1 MSASSSDSVNLE
13 TGAGAAVEV
22 ETTTTAV
29 ANPQQRVAE
38 LAALRLRV
46 MPILT
51 ALKDEYEKRTARG
64 YPVIV
69 DNVERAGVFGIDLA
83 PGFGLYFM
91 TDGTSLFADL
101 HGTRLRTDALS
112 SANAE
117 KFSGRPETE
126 RFDIDSTWEEHRF
139 RDLISRL
146 LSRWNTQQTRLYR
159 VDS

>member
-1 MSASSSDSVNLE
+1 MSASTSDNVNLE
-13 TGAGAAVEV
+13 TGAGEAAA
-22 ETTTTAV
+22 TPAAPTAV
-29 ANPQQRVAE
+29 ANPQERIAE

-46 MPILT
+46 MPILN
-51 ALKDEYEKRTARG
+51 ALKGEYEKRTRRG

-69 DNVERAGVFGIDLA
+69 DNVERAGVFGIDLD

-91 TDGTSLFADL
+91 TDGTSLFAEL
-101 HGTRLRTDALS
+101 HGTHLRTDALS

-117 KFSGRPETE
+117 KFAGRPEFT
-126 RFDIDSTWEEHRF
+126 RFDIDATWEEHRY